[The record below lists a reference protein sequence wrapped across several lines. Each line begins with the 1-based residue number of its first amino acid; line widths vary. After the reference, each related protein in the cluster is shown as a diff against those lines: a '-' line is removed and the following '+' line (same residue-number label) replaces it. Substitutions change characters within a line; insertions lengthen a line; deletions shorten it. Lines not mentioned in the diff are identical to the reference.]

1 MTGERILVI
10 DDGPENIQFIVNY
23 VLKPNG
29 YIPLTASDGAEGL
42 RRALAEEPDLI
53 LLDMQMPRMT
63 GVQVLEALKAQ
74 HKDIPAILMTFH
86 GSEDLVIQVFRLGV
100 RDYVQKPFQVDEMLS
115 VIDRALAEVRLRR
128 ERDELTERL
137 LSSNRQ
143 LEARVKELNILYS
156 IGKSVTAELDIDT
169 LFSRLV
175 DAAVYLTGAEEGWLM
190 LVDDKTNELYVCAAK
205 GLEERQAR
213 SLRLR
218 VDDSIAGA
226 VIKSGEPIVINSGE
240 HKVKTAYLVRSLMAV
255 PIKVGRRA
263 IGVLNV
269 DYRLSDRVFGS
280 GTLHLLSA
288 LADYASIAIQNARL
302 FNEIRDARGKLEAI
316 LTGTADG
323 ILVVD
328 PERRV
333 LLLNGAAAD
342 ILGWQSEETT
352 NQLLDDLN
360 LPKELKTLFE
370 QKIDVIA
377 DSRVEV
383 LGKDG
388 HTFNAHLTTVAEVG
402 FVVVMQDVTYFK
414 ELESLKNEFV
424 STVSHDLRSPLTAI
438 RGFVDLI
445 EMTGPLTQQQTAFVD
460 KIRNGVADITELI
473 TDLLDLSRIERG
485 VEFEV
490 APLDLETIIFESVD
504 VLHGLAA
511 AKKQQVDLSL
521 ASGLSPVLGNR
532 IRLGQVVKNLVG
544 NAIKYTPERGHIRV
558 SAEER
563 DGQILVHVRDSGIG
577 ISAADQAQ
585 LFERFF
591 RIRRPETDDIPGTG
605 LGLAIT
611 KTIIEQHGGR
621 IWVESELN
629 RGSTFTFLVP
639 AFRSSGR

>member
-1 MTGERILVI
+1 MTSERVLVV
-10 DDGPENIQFIVNY
+10 DDGPENIKFIVDY

-29 YIPLTASDGAEGL
+29 YIPLTASDGVEGL
-42 RRALAEEPDLI
+42 NRALTESPDLI

-63 GVQVLEALKAQ
+63 GVEVLEALKAQ

-86 GSEDLVIQVFRLGV
+86 GSEDLVIRVFRLGV
-100 RDYVQKPFQVDEMLS
+100 RDYVQKPFQVDEMLAA
-115 VIDRALAEVRLRR
+115 IDRALYEGRLRR

-137 LSSNRQ
+137 IASNRQ

-156 IGKSVTAELDIDT
+156 MGKSVTAELDLDT

-218 VDDSIAGA
+218 VDDSMAGA

-255 PIKVGRRA
+255 PIKIGGRA

-269 DYRLSDRVFGS
+269 DYRLSDRTFGS

-288 LADYASIAIQNARL
+288 LADYAAIAIQNARL
-302 FNEIRDARGKLEAI
+302 FNDIRDARGKLEAI
-316 LTGTADG
+316 LTGTTDG
-323 ILVVD
+323 VLVTD
-328 PERRV
+328 SERRV
-333 LLLNGAAAD
+333 LLLNQAAAG
-342 ILGWQSEETT
+342 ILGWQIDKVIERRIDE
-352 NQLLDDLN
+352 LE
-360 LPKELKTLFE
+360 LPQELRSLFD
-370 QKIDVIA
+370 QAVDVCA

-383 LGKDG
+383 PGKDG
-388 HTFNAHLTTVAEVG
+388 RTFNAHLTAIVDVG
-402 FVVVMQDVTYFK
+402 FVVMMQDVTYFK

-438 RGFVDLI
+438 RGFVDLL
-445 EMTGPLTQQQTAFVD
+445 EMVGPLTPQQTAFAN
-460 KIRNGVADITELI
+460 KIRHNVADITELI

-485 VEFEV
+485 VEFEMT
-490 APLDLETIIFESVD
+490 PIDLEAIIFESVE
-504 VLHGLAA
+504 VLRGYTA
-511 AKKQQVDLSL
+511 AKKQQLALSL
-521 ASGLSPVLGNR
+521 SSGLSPVLGNR

-558 SAEER
+558 STEEH
-563 DGQILVHVRDSGIG
+563 DGQILVHVQDSGIG
-577 ISAADQAQ
+577 ISATDQGA
-585 LFERFF
+585 LFEKFV
-591 RIRRPETDDIPGTG
+591 RIKRPETEDIPGTG
-605 LGLAIT
+605 LGLAIAR
-611 KTIIEQHGGR
+611 TIVEQHGGR
-621 IWVESELN
+621 IWVDSEVN
-629 RGSTFTFLVP
+629 RGSKFTFLLPVYKP
-639 AFRSSGR
+639 AQ